1 MIATL
6 LLSPF
11 AFLPL
16 LPPTLA
22 HGHQVPISSPTD
34 DWATR
39 HMAEEHHIS
48 NMDPSAFF
56 TLHDYSNTNIWTPA
70 DIRRTYGLD
79 DESTKEV
86 AEERKAEIVRTV
98 VELFD
103 GDGDGVVGREE
114 WLGGWREGK
123 RLGDFGTGPGHH
135 GDDEYEYEIH
145 HFEKFH
151 DENTKEEDLTH
162 PEDIAHFKKHDEMD
176 AAADYLEALDAMPIV
191 EQNIPQKFR
200 RY

>member
-1 MIATL
+1 
-6 LLSPF
+6 
-11 AFLPL
+11 
-16 LPPTLA
+16 
-22 HGHQVPISSPTD
+22 
-34 DWATR
+34 
-39 HMAEEHHIS
+39 MAEEHHIS

-151 DENTKEEDLTH
+151 DESELCFSFLLEV
-162 PEDIAHFKKHDEMD
+162 E
-176 AAADYLEALDAMPIV
+176 YL
-191 EQNIPQKFR
+191 F
-200 RY
+200 